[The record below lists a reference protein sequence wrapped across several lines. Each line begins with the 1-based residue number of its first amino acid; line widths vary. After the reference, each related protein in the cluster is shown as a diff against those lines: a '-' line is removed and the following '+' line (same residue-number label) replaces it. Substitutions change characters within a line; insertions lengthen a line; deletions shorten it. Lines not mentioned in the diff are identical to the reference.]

1 MLGLLCTIGET
12 WSAEIDTTAL
22 DGDEHRGLNN

>member
-1 MLGLLCTIGET
+1 MLGLCTIGET

-22 DGDEHRGLNN
+22 DGVEHRGPNS